1 MEFLSPDQ
9 HNEKG
14 YCFQC
19 SLVQCSQTAPQD
31 VWIRGP
37 SFHLSRIKW
46 IQLTSGSSED
56 DRQYSKFC
64 RGNKNNDPSVFH
76 SAIYVNEND
85 QTQYTIEFLS
95 TINASSFHIVP
106 WLLVATSAFREHL
119 NIKNVYPKSPIR
131 SWYHQLVG
139 RKQLLRSYHASFLW
153 QTPLIIASKPFYTPM
168 SYTERLQD
176 ALAFCWFFVDLMFF
190 WLVKCMCLLRTSP
203 PLECCWQSSPQ
214 PKTVRGVRRFSFLR
228 CCWRTSVA
236 DLAKG
241 WPSVGSRNPTS
252 RTTSEWLASGWSV
265 SDGLCYVCIHIIIGK
280 KTQSRIQNG
289 VEHRNLTMWLVD
301 ENWCWFWA
309 GNVYPIVVKTWVHG
323 FMFLHEEA
331 FFGQIGFGGFDIPVA
346 SIVDPH
352 YPFLLILNPPFP

>member
-190 WLVKCMCLLRTSP
+190 LVG
-203 PLECCWQSSPQ
+203 Q
-214 PKTVRGVRRFSFLR
+214 VHVF
-228 CCWRTSVA
+228 VA
-236 DLAKG
+236 YI
-241 WPSVGSRNPTS
+241 PTS
-252 RTTSEWLASGWSV
+252 RVLLAILSPAENRPRGTPLFVSTLLLKNLGGRPGERMAFCGEQKPNKQDNLWVVGERLIGFWWPLLRMHTYNYRQKNTVTDSKRCRTQKPYNVVGWWKLMLILGRECV
-265 SDGLCYVCIHIIIGK
+265 SYCG
-280 KTQSRIQNG
+280 QN
-289 VEHRNLTMWLVD
+289 L
-301 ENWCWFWA
+301 
-309 GNVYPIVVKTWVHG
+309 G